1 MRMHGMVPSLVF
13 FHRVL
18 AEIESILAAVA
29 TSTKIR
35 SSVLG
40 VVMVNCGF
48 IVIVNRQVQ
57 E

>member
-1 MRMHGMVPSLVF
+1 MRLQGIVPSLVF
-13 FHRVL
+13 FQSVL
-18 AEIESILAAVA
+18 FEIDNILAAVA

-57 E
+57 